1 METIVL
7 TFEKKETIKGNIFD
21 TLNSDKQADDFAR
34 KRASEINN
42 AIFKKTDNLI
52 FEYAQNIANKI
63 SIENVEVSLHRTSFS
78 ELFIYFHTK
87 SWKGDSYRLT
97 HTKLSPMYAK
107 ASREKYPIYSTE
119 FKISVDNNY
128 TSKIGDTMATDSLEK
143 VEERIL
149 GDLKLAL
156 KL

>member
-34 KRASEINN
+34 KRASKINN
-42 AIFKKTDNLI
+42 TIFTKTNDLIFK
-52 FEYAQNIANKI
+52 YAQNIANKI
-63 SIENVEVSLHRTSFS
+63 SIENVEVSLHSTSHG
-78 ELFIYFHTK
+78 EIYIYFHTK
-87 SWKGDSYRLT
+87 DYRGCSYELT
-97 HTKLSPMYAK
+97 HTKLSAMYTNS
-107 ASREKYPIYSTE
+107 SREKYPIYSTA
-119 FKISVDNNY
+119 FSISVYNKY
-128 TSKIGDTMATDSLEK
+128 TIKIGDTRSTDSLEK